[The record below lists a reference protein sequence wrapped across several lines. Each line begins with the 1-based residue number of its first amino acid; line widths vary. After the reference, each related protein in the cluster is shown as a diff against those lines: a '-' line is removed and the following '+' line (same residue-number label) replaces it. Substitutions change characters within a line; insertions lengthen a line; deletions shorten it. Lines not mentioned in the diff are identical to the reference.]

1 MLTTILLRTVRK
13 VSKYVVMMGSQR
25 ESGVTTT
32 ILQCWDVHCARDAY
46 FVRRR
51 DCFDLPS
58 CIDFGNE
65 PCLSFE
71 HVHPLVRTII
81 ILCLLCL
88 EDEIIFTDLIRSL
101 WGIEETLILPIISEM
116 A

>member
-13 VSKYVVMMGSQR
+13 VSKYVVMMGNQR
-25 ESGVTTT
+25 ESGVTTR
-32 ILQCWDVHCARDAY
+32 ILQGWDVRCARDTY

-51 DCFDLPS
+51 GFFCSTKLHL
-58 CIDFGNE
+58 FGNE

-71 HVHPLVRTII
+71 HVHPMVRTFV

-88 EDEIIFTDLIRSL
+88 EDEIILTDLIRSL
-101 WGIEETLILPIISEM
+101 WGIEDTLILPSTSEM

>member
-25 ESGVTTT
+25 ESGVTTR
-32 ILQCWDVHCARDAY
+32 ILQCWDVHCARDTY
-46 FVRRR
+46 FVRRV
-51 DCFDLPS
+51 CFALPS

-71 HVHPLVRTII
+71 HVHPLVRTFV

-88 EDEIIFTDLIRSL
+88 EDEIILTDLIRSL
-101 WGIEETLILPIISEM
+101 WGIEDTLIVRITSEM